1 MASLAV
7 GLLERLAVIRLRA
20 EYSDLH
26 GVSSSGL
33 PVYQQRSIRDG
44 ARPGDGDDVTKP
56 LPCLAENRYRS
67 RVPQPGVP
75 PIRRPRGP
83 IPLLLLLVLVLA
95 AMVFWK
101 RVG

>member
-1 MASLAV
+1 
-7 GLLERLAVIRLRA
+7 
-20 EYSDLH
+20 
-26 GVSSSGL
+26 
-33 PVYQQRSIRDG
+33 
-44 ARPGDGDDVTKP
+44 
-56 LPCLAENRYRS
+56 
-67 RVPQPGVP
+67 VP